1 MYTKDTR
8 ISGKMIL
15 KIVEAEYFLILLV
28 LVSTGFLA
36 FALRRIKKTIKHSP
50 EMQINQRVMNI
61 HISMMVMKVAIDLGV
76 FTYLNYVAMLN
87 KPG

>member
-1 MYTKDTR
+1 
-8 ISGKMIL
+8 MIL
-15 KIVEAEYFLILLV
+15 KIVGAEYFLILLV

-36 FALRRIKKTIKHSP
+36 FALHRIKKAIKHNR

-61 HISMMVMKVAIDLGV
+61 HISMMVMKVVIDLGV

-87 KPG
+87 

>member
-1 MYTKDTR
+1 
-8 ISGKMIL
+8 MIL

-28 LVSTGFLA
+28 LVSTGFLG
-36 FALRRIKKTIKHSP
+36 FALHRIKKAIKHNR

-61 HISMMVMKVAIDLGV
+61 HISMMVMKVVIDLGV

-87 KPG
+87 

>member
-1 MYTKDTR
+1 VACY
-8 ISGKMIL
+8 
-15 KIVEAEYFLILLV
+15 VLILLV

-36 FALRRIKKTIKHSP
+36 FALHRIKKTIKLNR

-61 HISMMVMKVAIDLGV
+61 HISMMVMKVVIDLGV
-76 FTYLNYVAMLN
+76 FTYLNYIAMLK